1 MKGKLYLIPTVLAE
15 GTLATVLP
23 PVIPATIQQL
33 NHFVCENI
41 RTARRFVGGLRVH
54 PSVEALNFEL
64 LDKDT
69 REEQLPKILEP
80 LERGIN
86 MGLLSESGCPAV
98 ADPGAL
104 AVGFAHRHGIIVV
117 PLVGPSSL
125 MLALMASGLSG
136 QRFAFHGYLPVE
148 SKDAASA
155 IRALERES
163 EEKDQTQIFIE
174 TPYRNNRLLGH
185 FLRTLHPTTRLC
197 VAANLTAPDESIRC
211 MPVNEWKKQTLELD
225 KVPVTFLFL
234 ATPKH
239 AVNT

>member
-23 PVIPATIQQL
+23 PIIPATVQKL
-33 NHFVCENI
+33 SYFVCENI

-69 REEQLPKILEP
+69 RDEQLPKILEP
-80 LERGIN
+80 LQRGIN
-86 MGLLSESGCPAV
+86 MGLLSESGCPAI

-104 AVGFAHRHGIIVV
+104 AVGFAHRNGIIVV

-125 MLALMASGLSG
+125 MLALMASGLNG

-155 IRALERES
+155 IRSLERES
-163 EEKDQTQIFIE
+163 AEKDQTQIFIE
-174 TPYRNNRLLGH
+174 TPYRNNKLLGH
-185 FLRTLHPTTRLC
+185 MIRTLHPTTRLC
-197 VAANLTAPDESIRC
+197 VASNLTAADENIRC
-211 MPVNEWKKQTLELD
+211 MPVSEWKKQSPELE
-225 KVPVTFLFL
+225 KAPATFLFL
-234 ATPKH
+234 AASKH